1 MIIDCQTCPVRG
13 THCAECMV
21 PVVARQWLADPGV
34 GPRNGVGRDRRS
46 TRAAGGP
53 MAGGHRGAGYE
64 KDVGLDDVGADDVDA
79 DEGELDDA
87 EWEAVDVFVRAG
99 MINTLV
105 AAGTTATVAAQGAW
119 SRVS

>member
-21 PVVARQWLADPGV
+21 PVVARQWLGDPG
-34 GPRNGVGRDRRS
+34 
-46 TRAAGGP
+46 RAPHHDHGS
-53 MAGGHRGAGYE
+53 
-64 KDVGLDDVGADDVDA
+64 LA

-105 AAGTTATVAAQGAW
+105 AAGTTATVAARGAW
-119 SRVS
+119 SRVG

>member
-21 PVVARQWLADPGV
+21 PVVARQWLAEPGV
-34 GPRNGVGRDRRS
+34 GPRHDLGRDRRS

-53 MAGGHRGAGYE
+53 M
-64 KDVGLDDVGADDVDA
+64 VGVDRDTVHQDDVDL

-105 AAGTTATVAAQGAW
+105 AAGATATVAARGAW
-119 SRVS
+119 SRVG